1 MNFKEIF
8 DKEKFTR
15 EKYEYFLSLGYNEKA
30 ATVMAILKYGEAKTA
45 GLISLFPKENVLDR
59 IYDWLVEC
67 NFPAERLSMGIKSY
81 IMDNRDRLPD
91 NLKQYFRPVE
101 EIMVEERM
109 VGFRGA
115 VAEAGMPMMGM
126 GNAMMSTPMMMKAP
140 APGMV
145 GGAMLA
151 ATGMFSAPS
160 QKISPEMLATDSYD
174 LIEEMDAKS
183 VLTAPTSTFRMTTST
198 ASVGVLLNQIRNGR
212 NINMSQVRIEE
223 LLNYFDYKK
232 SPVSTTSKFHITTEL
247 MDKSEDRKILYINV
261 EADNTPKEHQNIVF
275 LLDTSGSMSSNKDV
289 TLETLATIV
298 SKLKENDVLSLV
310 TYSTD
315 DHTVFTNRVVNGS
328 GDKEDIMG
336 EILGIVIDGC
346 TNGSAGIE
354 TAYALGEKTY
364 KDGWSNQVILITDGD
379 LNFGINSKDGL
390 KNLILDKKK
399 TGMFLS
405 VIGTGLYNYKD
416 DKLEVLSK
424 HGNGTYCVV
433 NDLQDV
439 KESINNKYVSLTN
452 IVAKDVKAQVEFNP
466 KYVKKYRLLGYE
478 NRTLNHED
486 FKNDAVISEPYG
498 AGGHGV
504 ALYELYM
511 GDATEKPSEEL
522 KYQRLAPNEYK
533 ELGTVSVR
541 FKAPLSDESDE
552 VSEIIPIDLKYTDN
566 SKLAYLL
573 YCISEVLRGSKKLD
587 KKDYGYLVGCL
598 AADAYKSLTDT
609 KLDALAS
616 LISKINIDEV
626 TKLSKEE
633 NIDYEKIAK
642 NTIIDSPGTTYT
654 PNAPMTGFMGMFDL
668 NKINPNVNRV
678 QNNNGMMDG
687 DYMTYKPTAPAN
699 TSNKTEINENN
710 EWKCPICGESKEN
723 RGNFCCTCG
732 APRPKDVWKC
742 NCGCLNTGKFCND
755 CGAMPPMAVQ
765 QQMQTPADQWICSC
779 GAKNTTKFC
788 TECGS
793 PRPTA

>member
-8 DKEKFTR
+8 DKEKITK
-15 EKYEYFLSLGYNEKA
+15 EKYEYFLSLGYGEKA
-30 ATVMAILKYGEAKTA
+30 STVMAILKYGEEETA
-45 GLISLFPKENVLDR
+45 GLISLFSKENVLDR

-101 EIMVEERM
+101 EIMFEERSR
-109 VGFRGA
+109 GFGGA
-115 VAEAGMPMMGM
+115 VAGAGMPMMGL

-151 ATGMFSAPS
+151 ATGMFSAPG

-174 LIEEMDAKS
+174 LIEEIDAKS

-247 MDKSEDRKILYINV
+247 MDKSEDRKLLYINV

-328 GDKEDIMG
+328 GDKEDLMG

-433 NDLQDV
+433 NDLEDV

-486 FKNDAVISEPYG
+486 FRNDAVISEPYG

-587 KKDYGYLVGCL
+587 KNDYKYLVGCL

-642 NTIIDSPGTTYT
+642 NIIIDSPGTTYT

-668 NKINPNVNRV
+668 NKINPNVNQV

-765 QQMQTPADQWICSC
+765 QQMQTPATQWTCSC

>member
-8 DKEKFTR
+8 DKEKFTK
-15 EKYEYFLSLGYNEKA
+15 EKYEYFLSLGYGEKA
-30 ATVMAILKYGEAKTA
+30 STVMAILKYGEEETA

-101 EIMVEERM
+101 EIMFEERSR
-109 VGFRGA
+109 GFGGA
-115 VAEAGMPMMGM
+115 VAGAGMPMMGL

-151 ATGMFSAPS
+151 ATGMFSAPG

-247 MDKSEDRKILYINV
+247 MDKSEDRKLLYINV

-289 TLETLATIV
+289 TVETLATIV
-298 SKLKENDVLSLV
+298 SKLKGNDVLSLV
-310 TYSTD
+310 TYSTE

-328 GDKEDIMG
+328 GDKEDLMG

-433 NDLQDV
+433 NDLEDV

-587 KKDYGYLVGCL
+587 KKDYGYLVGYL

-626 TKLSKEE
+626 TKLSMEE

-642 NTIIDSPGTTYT
+642 NIIIDSPGTTYT

-668 NKINPNVNRV
+668 NKINPNVNQM

-687 DYMTYKPTAPAN
+687 DYMTYKPNPAN
-699 TSNKTEINENN
+699 SSNKTDINENN
-710 EWKCPICGESKEN
+710 EWTCPNCGESKEN

-732 APRPKDVWKC
+732 APRPKDIWKC

-765 QQMQTPADQWICSC
+765 QQMQTPADQWTCSC